1 MKADILTIGD
11 EILIGQIVDTNSAW
25 MANYLESNGIQV
37 RQITSISDSP
47 IHIAK
52 ALEESISHA
61 DVVFIT
67 GGLGPTNDD
76 VTKKTLVDFFE
87 DELIFDKDVSQHIHK
102 FFANKGRDVNKF
114 TELQAMVPS
123 RCKVIKNDLGTAP
136 GMWFDEMDTV
146 IISMPGVPY
155 EMKGI
160 MKKSVDEIKGRFH
173 LPQII
178 HKTVFIRGIVE
189 SHLAALLAD
198 WEQQLPIEIKL
209 AYLPS
214 KGNLRMRFTAR
225 GLQRKFLE
233 DLIDAEIIKMKDI
246 IGPYFSPYE
255 TKNNEEIIGYLLTKH
270 KYTICAAESCTGGNI
285 SKSITSAEGSSNYFK
300 GGVVAYSSEVK
311 KNILNVSTEVIDQ
324 YGIVSEE
331 VARAMAENAK
341 SIFSTD
347 FSIATTGLA
356 SLEDVDGISGG
367 TICYAISTPDG
378 IFSNTIE
385 CKSSR
390 KENVIYVTNV
400 ILNSIILLIE
410 NNSLVDEN

>member
-47 IHIAK
+47 IHIVK
-52 ALEESISHA
+52 ALKESTSHA
-61 DVVFIT
+61 DVVFMT

-87 DELIFDKDVSQHIHK
+87 DELIFDKDVFKHIHA
-102 FFANKGRDVNKF
+102 FFAKKGRDVNKY
-114 TELQAMVPS
+114 TELQAMAPS

-155 EMKGI
+155 EMKGL
-160 MKKSVDEIKGRFH
+160 MKKSVDEIKSRFH

-178 HKTVFIRGIVE
+178 HKTVFVRGIVE

-214 KGNLRMRFTAR
+214 IGNLRLRFTAR
-225 GLQRKFLE
+225 GLERKFLQG
-233 DLIDAEIIKMKDI
+233 LIDAEIIKMKDI
-246 IGPYFSPYE
+246 IGPYFSPYQ

-270 KYTICAAESCTGGNI
+270 KRTICTAESCTGGNI
-285 SKSITSAEGSSNYFK
+285 SKSVTSVEGSSNYFK
-300 GGVVAYSSEVK
+300 GGMVAYSREVK
-311 KNILNVSTEVIDQ
+311 EDVLKVSAEVIDQ

-331 VARAMAENAK
+331 VAKEMAENAK
-341 SIFSTD
+341 SIFCAD

-356 SLEDVDGISGG
+356 SFKDSDGVSGG

-378 IFSNTIE
+378 IFSNTLE
-385 CKSSR
+385 CKASR
-390 KENVIYVTNV
+390 NENIVYVTNA
-400 ILNSIILLIE
+400 ILNSAILLIE